1 MGREEMLN
9 SCGFIKGEITWWHD
23 SWLVIHSGLISS
35 WCHFILEK
43 SHSSLQREQCQ
54 NSIKLYLDSQKWN
67 NCSMMDNRKSR
78 EMILLIKSWNIRQGV
93 KHRYVL
99 HPNNSCLLFKS
110 VCILNDSGKIVS
122 ICQTKF
128 KVLIPMLSANIAGH
142 LRKTQAL
149 ESNSLLPHILPFSGV
164 FPSVWKLA
172 NSKLYNF

>member
-23 SWLVIHSGLISS
+23 SWLVIRSGLISS

-99 HPNNSCLLFKS
+99 HPNNSCLLFK
-110 VCILNDSGKIVS
+110 VFAYWMILLKLFPCVKQVESAHSHAFCKHRPSQKDSG
-122 ICQTKF
+122 
-128 KVLIPMLSANIAGH
+128 
-142 LRKTQAL
+142 L
-149 ESNSLLPHILPFSGV
+149 ESNSLCLTFSLSLDL
-164 FPSVWKLA
+164 FPQFGS
-172 NSKLYNF
+172 